1 MHTEIQA
8 LLDPIR
14 HLHEMIR
21 DAVVAACE
29 EATVEE
35 LAAVAKEEAVKKA
48 MAYFGE
54 GGLGLEVSE
63 QNPCCAY
70 FVGGGGHVSV
80 TASTEENKKK
90 RQRWHWRLVSG
101 TTTLSNSYGR

>member
-1 MHTEIQA
+1 MEGTIPRINTTRRYKE
-8 LLDPIR
+8 
-14 HLHEMIR
+14 
-21 DAVVAACE
+21 VARYGIE
-29 EATVEE
+29 TR
-35 LAAVAKEEAVKKA
+35 LSPEEAVKKA

-90 RQRWHWRLVSG
+90 
-101 TTTLSNSYGR
+101 TTVTLETREWDYHVKQFIREIS